1 MCNGMDRMMK
11 KPWVRRA
18 MLLAVGWGV
27 FQQSATLCNAAKAP
41 DRTFYS
47 FSLVKRDGTTQ
58 ALSTYKGKVVV
69 LVNLASHSSFADQ
82 LPALN
87 KLAQDGEAQGLVVIG
102 IPSNDFGAEEP
113 GDAGETAKWYAAQ
126 HVTFP
131 VMAKGSVCGKDELPL
146 YAFLTEQRKKP
157 GAPGSDEPEEQN
169 SGKDEVHW
177 SYTKFIVTRE
187 GQVGARFEPD
197 VAPDSPEFQIAIQ
210 KALASKLKP
219 GTVPAVKG
227 APPQGSNDEDDGG
240 S

>member
-1 MCNGMDRMMK
+1 MRKSWMG
-11 KPWVRRA
+11 RA
-18 MLLAVGWGV
+18 ILLAVGWGV
-27 FQQSATLCNAAKAP
+27 FLGSAPMRGVTKAP
-41 DRTFYS
+41 DRTLYS
-47 FSLVKRDGTTQ
+47 FSLVKPDGATLPL
-58 ALSTYKGKVVV
+58 AAYKGKVVV

-126 HVTFP
+126 HVSFP
-131 VMAKGSVCGKDELPL
+131 VMAKGSVCGKDQLPL

-157 GAPGSDEPEEQN
+157 GASGSDEPGEQKD
-169 SGKDEVHW
+169 GKNDVHW

-197 VAPDSPEFQIAIQ
+197 VAPDSPEFQIAIE
-210 KALASKLKP
+210 KALKGTLKP
-219 GTVPAVKG
+219 GGDPAVKG
-227 APPQGSNDEDDGG
+227 VLPQGANDEDDGG
-240 S
+240 GS